1 MSQKLETPP
10 LVAAG
15 LDDDAFPGGNCIPS
29 IAPNPSSKQAA
40 IVGLQREFIS
50 ECLRVAA
57 VKASHAGDDILLGD
71 DLAAERGIRI
81 AIDNLREAASAF
93 RQLEA
98 ALGGSGDAA

>member
-15 LDDDAFPGGNCIPS
+15 LDDDAFPNCIPS